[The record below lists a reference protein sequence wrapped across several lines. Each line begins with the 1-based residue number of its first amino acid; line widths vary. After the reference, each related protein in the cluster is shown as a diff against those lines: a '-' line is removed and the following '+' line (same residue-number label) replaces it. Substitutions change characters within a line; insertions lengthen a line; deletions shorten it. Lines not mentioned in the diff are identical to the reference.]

1 MVTYIGADH
10 RGFQLKNEIVE
21 MIKNDGYSV
30 VDMGNAIYDETDDY
44 PDFAAKVA
52 ERVGRDA
59 ENSRGILICGSGV
72 GVCVVANKFMNVR
85 AALVGSGDQ
94 AFDSKNDDNTNV
106 LCLGANYMN
115 VEQAKKIVLA
125 WMQTPFSGEAR
136 HVRRLR
142 KIDRIELQHLKSIT
156 DEEGEA

>member
-10 RGFQLKNEIVE
+10 RGFQLKKEIVE
-21 MIKNDGYSV
+21 MIKNDGYAV
-30 VDMGNAIYDETDDY
+30 VDMGNAMYDTNDDY
-44 PDFAAKVA
+44 PDFATKVA
-52 ERVGRDA
+52 ERVGRDT
-59 ENSRGILICGSGV
+59 ENARGILICGSGV
-72 GVCVVANKFMNVR
+72 GVCVVANKFLNVR

-106 LCLGANYMN
+106 LCLGANYLT

-136 HVRRLR
+136 HVRRLH
-142 KIDRIELQHLKSIT
+142 KVEQIEQKFLKSRMDE
-156 DEEGEA
+156 DEE